1 MMELYNEYTKTNHLH
16 KILERVQRQQKEDT
30 SSLEQ
35 QLSAP
40 SSPGIENG
48 TRSNLNSPEPRGAD
62 LSIQSN
68 NDPQDEVLDYSKGSS
83 GKRRILV
90 PTYQTS
96 IFSGEFRNTTE
107 LQNFERLLELRCA
120 KRKAEEDR
128 DAKIT
133 ESYDSPIHQNNNE
146 DQKAPTAAHAAL
158 GMLAA
163 LAPMKLPRTESPPAD
178 KKDAKEDLTPYSPH
192 SSQSR
197 STIIPSDIAT
207 NPLVA
212 MQYLKC
218 TNESQQRYELFRSG
232 LLGKLDSN
240 ARESLSKDSN
250 PYIKTNI
257 NSPPASSSSSS
268 DHGSPP
274 FSGSSSAYTKTD
286 LSVSDDKINS
296 SSKDQ
301 GYWEKRRKN
310 NEAARRSRNVRKAKE
325 QETALR
331 AEFLEKENERIKMQ
345 LSLMTSH
352 IVSCNCQP
360 HATNQLK
367 LCLQN
372 NQML

>member
-1 MMELYNEYTKTNHLH
+1 MDVN
-16 KILERVQRQQKEDT
+16 QK
-30 SSLEQ
+30 
-35 QLSAP
+35 
-40 SSPGIENG
+40 
-48 TRSNLNSPEPRGAD
+48 
-62 LSIQSN
+62 
-68 NDPQDEVLDYSKGSS
+68 
-83 GKRRILV
+83 
-90 PTYQTS
+90 
-96 IFSGEFRNTTE
+96 
-107 LQNFERLLELRCA
+107 LRHCFFF
-120 KRKAEEDR
+120 
-128 DAKIT
+128 I
-133 ESYDSPIHQNNNE
+133 
-146 DQKAPTAAHAAL
+146 
-158 GMLAA
+158 
-163 LAPMKLPRTESPPAD
+163 
-178 KKDAKEDLTPYSPH
+178 
-192 SSQSR
+192 
-197 STIIPSDIAT
+197 
-207 NPLVA
+207 
-212 MQYLKC
+212 
-218 TNESQQRYELFRSG
+218 RYELFRSG